1 MTIIQPYES
10 SIIDLGVIDWMV
22 VDETYTDSNTFDQS
36 YTSQVNTPIEIYNFQ
51 MVRTGVVDDYAHFKY
66 TENWYDVDTWE
77 MQVNR
82 YRINSDKISIG
93 GFIRYSIYGYEHIG
107 LIERFEKVAG
117 KGGKA
122 SEMWTVSGRG
132 VEGILATRLATYNTG
147 AETGFHTVSAV
158 HGPDAMRE
166 YVDYN
171 CIDPT
176 KCGTPRVIEGLTLGD
191 INPLTTAVS
200 YSARFQPLT
209 EILTDIAQQIGCCY
223 YLKWSGSG
231 LNFTFEV
238 GSGEDV
244 SASVKISPEFDNV
257 ESYRYLLTNAELKNV
272 AYVGGVG
279 TANSRDVDIIYT
291 APEPEGWD
299 RRESF
304 VEASDCLDAASML
317 SRGTSYLTTAGVQ
330 SVLEVDYVES
340 NTFKYG
346 EDFKIGDVI
355 AVEFADV
362 ISTTAQIISVTEEF
376 TQTAHKTS
384 LRLGRA
390 YPNLTTVF
398 KNDRKLSSAQVRR

>member
-10 SIIDLGVIDWMV
+10 SVIDLGVSDFMV
-22 VDETYTDSNTFDQS
+22 VDQDYSDPNTFDQS
-36 YTSQVNTPIEIYNFQ
+36 YTSQVTTPVEIYNNQ
-51 MVRTGVVDDYAHFKY
+51 MMRTGIVDDYAHFKF

-107 LIERFEKVAG
+107 LVERFEKTAG
-117 KGGKA
+117 KEGKA

-132 VEGILATRLATYNTG
+132 VEAILSTRLATYNTITG
-147 AETGFHTVSAV
+147 DGFHTVSAV

-171 CIDPT
+171 CIDST
-176 KCGTPRVIEGLTLGD
+176 KCGASRVIAGLTLGD
-191 INPLTTAVS
+191 ENPDTTVVT
-200 YSARFQPLT
+200 YSARYQPLT
-209 EILTDIAQQIGCCY
+209 EILNDISQQIGCCY
-223 YLKWSGSG
+223 YLKWSGSA

-238 GSGEDV
+238 GSGTDV

-272 AYVGGVG
+272 AYVGGIG
-279 TANSRDVDIIYT
+279 NANARDVDIVYM
-291 APEPEGWD
+291 APEPDGWT

-304 VEASDCLDAASML
+304 IEASDCLDTESMM
-317 SRGTSYLTTAGVQ
+317 SRGTSYLATNSVQ
-330 SVLEVDYVES
+330 SVLEVEYVES
-340 NTFKYG
+340 NTFQYG
-346 EDFKIGDVI
+346 VDFKIGDTVTL
-355 AVEFADV
+355 EFADV
-362 ISTTAQIISVTEEF
+362 ISTTSQIISVTEDF
-376 TQTAHKTS
+376 TKTEHKTT
-384 LRLGRA
+384 LGLGRV
-390 YPNLTTVF
+390 YPNLVTVI